1 MMSYSIFGVSRSSTF
16 DLKKFRNKIIIL
28 KIFLR
33 RIKFI
38 SGVVISETHIIETTH
53 CTSARLSIIEI
64 ITQLMNFTLLDCILI
79 LFFRVEPFSNQ
90 KYSS

>member
-38 SGVVISETHIIETTH
+38 SGVVISETHINRDNTLYQ
-53 CTSARLSIIEI
+53 RKVDNIEI
-64 ITQLMNFTLLDCILI
+64 IIRLVNFTLRNYILKCI
-79 LFFRVEPFSNQ
+79 
-90 KYSS
+90 